1 MSDQVASDQM
11 TDAKGERLALTDRM
25 IRTLPAPQ
33 KGKRVVFD
41 RHRDAP
47 KGFGVRIMAS
57 GSKSFVLRY
66 RTKEGAARIQ
76 TIGEYPTWT
85 LTAARLEANAIR
97 QRVDQGADPLGARR
111 EERAEPTVSDLVDDF
126 EKARL
131 GELASG
137 AEIRRYFDRDLIP
150 ALGKRKVRTIKRR
163 DIIALVEARAVE
175 APRAAALLL
184 TYIKLLLSFAEDREI
199 IEVSPAHG
207 IKGMRIN
214 KRMAT
219 VKRGRTLDDAEIRA
233 FWLGADAC
241 GIHRL
246 TAIALKLILVTGQR
260 PGEVIGMTRSE
271 IEGTAWTIP
280 ASRRK
285 TGTGHVV
292 HLTETALSLL
302 ADARAEVSRLAK
314 RRGWPESPFV
324 FEFREGKPG
333 TTAALSR
340 ALTRYGD
347 ALGNRDHPDW
357 GHWTPHDLRR
367 TCRTRL
373 SEIGIAQEVAERVIG
388 HTAQGVVGV
397 YDQHKYRHEIRAA
410 LEGWERRLLGII
422 DPPEANILPFAKASG
437 T

>member
-1 MSDQVASDQM
+1 MSNQVASDQIP
-11 TDAKGERLALTDRM
+11 AEKAERLALTDRM
-25 IRTLPAPQ
+25 IRNLPAPA
-33 KGKRVVFD
+33 KGKRVVVD
-41 RHRDAP
+41 HHRDAP

-57 GSKSFVLRY
+57 GTKSFVLRY

-76 TIGEYPTWT
+76 TIGEYPTWS
-85 LTAARLEANAIR
+85 LTAARLEAAAIR

-111 EERAEPTVSDLVDDF
+111 EERAEPTVSDLVDAFD
-126 EKARL
+126 KARL

-137 AEIRRYFDRDLIP
+137 PEIRRYFDRDLIP
-150 ALGKRKVRTIKRR
+150 VLGKRKVRTIKRR

-184 TYIKLLLSFAEDREI
+184 TYVKLLLSFAEDREL
-199 IEVSPAHG
+199 IEVSPATG
-207 IKGMRIN
+207 IKAARVS

-233 FWLGADAC
+233 FWLGADTC

-246 TAIALKLILVTGQR
+246 TAIALKLVLVTGQR
-260 PGEVIGMTRSE
+260 PGEVIGMRRDE
-271 IEGTAWTIP
+271 IEGDVWTIP
-280 ASRRK
+280 AARRK

-292 HLTETALSLL
+292 HLTPTALALL
-302 ADARAEVSRLAK
+302 DQARAEVSRLAK
-314 RRGWPESPFV
+314 RRGWPASPYV

-333 TTAALSR
+333 TTAALSK
-340 ALTRYGD
+340 AVTRYGN

-373 SEIGIAQEVAERVIG
+373 SEIGIPQEIAERVIG

-397 YDQHKYRHEIRAA
+397 YDQHKYRDEIRAA
-410 LEGWERRLLGII
+410 LEAWERRLLGIVE
-422 DPPEANILPFAKASG
+422 PPEGKA
-437 T
+437 

>member
-314 RRGWPESPFV
+314 RRGWPESPHV

-410 LEGWERRLLGII
+410 LEGWERRLLSII
-422 DPPEANILPFAKASG
+422 DPPEANSLPFAKATG
-437 T
+437 A